1 MFKKY
6 GYDLLNDLSYDKIVN
21 TRYTLSNFLK
31 IIWNKNKTEY
41 NWIKNDSKIFE
52 IIYRLKNDN
61 ESEVKT
67 CLINIDI
74 NFDKIDIKKTL
85 EKIKVNDKFVDE
97 FKDFKN
103 IFGFLPNLGKVWV
116 KEKK

>member
-1 MFKKY
+1 
-6 GYDLLNDLSYDKIVN
+6 LV
-21 TRYTLSNFLK
+21 
-31 IIWNKNKTEY
+31 
-41 NWIKNDSKIFE
+41 
-52 IIYRLKNDN
+52 
-61 ESEVKT
+61 
-67 CLINIDI
+67 NIDI

-85 EKIKVNDKFVDE
+85 EKIKVNDKFVNE